1 MQVSGHTQTI
11 ALIGSPVE
19 HSLSPAMH
27 TQSFN
32 ELGVDCVYLAYDIEP
47 QDLES
52 AAVGM
57 KKMGFAGYNVTMPH
71 KTLIPKYLDELSDA
85 AELMG
90 AVNTVAIK
98 QGKAIG
104 YNTDGAGFMRNLK
117 ENGVDVI
124 GKKITIVGAGGAGS
138 AIYTQA
144 ALDGVDAIDVYNI
157 KDKFFDVTAE
167 RVAKVA
173 EKTGCKM
180 RLIDLEDKE
189 SLKQSIAE
197 SALFVNATRVGMG
210 DLADQSV
217 ILPDYLVDGIAVADT
232 VYEPRKTKL
241 LKDAEA
247 KGLKAI
253 SGLGMLLWQAA
264 IAEDIW
270 VGKEMPTKFIEEEF
284 FN

>member
-1 MQVSGHTQTI
+1 MPVSADSSI
-11 ALIGSPVE
+11 ALITFKVATPSSPVQDVYKRQLIGSPVE

-71 KTLIPKYLDELSDA
+71 KTFIPKYLDELSDA

-104 YNTDGAGFMRNLK
+104 HNTDGAGFMRNLK

-138 AIYTQA
+138 ALSLIHICQIARPLTHPLHTLTHYFA
-144 ALDGVDAIDVYNI
+144 S
-157 KDKFFDVTAE
+157 
-167 RVAKVA
+167 
-173 EKTGCKM
+173 EK
-180 RLIDLEDKE
+180 
-189 SLKQSIAE
+189 
-197 SALFVNATRVGMG
+197 
-210 DLADQSV
+210 
-217 ILPDYLVDGIAVADT
+217 
-232 VYEPRKTKL
+232 
-241 LKDAEA
+241 
-247 KGLKAI
+247 
-253 SGLGMLLWQAA
+253 
-264 IAEDIW
+264 
-270 VGKEMPTKFIEEEF
+270 
-284 FN
+284 